1 MENITVSQPTQP
13 LQSTAD
19 IKECRKCGVIL
30 PATTEFFYK
39 NSGGKFGVT
48 PRCKWCVNDDNKA
61 SHAARLLREPEK
73 VRAQANTRSKRYY
86 WSNLDES
93 REKARNYAKK
103 RHAADPSI
111 KRRSKLKSDYGMTP
125 EQWQAMFNGQGCKC
139 AICGTTEPQ
148 SKNGWNTDH
157 CHKTGKVRF
166 ILCAHCNRGLG
177 AFKDN
182 PEIMRKAA
190 TMIEEIQNQADMPVE
205 AING

>member
-1 MENITVSQPTQP
+1 M
-13 LQSTAD
+13 
-19 IKECRKCGVIL
+19 L
-30 PATTEFFYK
+30 PATPEFFYK

-48 PRCKWCVNDDNKA
+48 PRCKSCVNDDNKA

-93 REKARNYAKK
+93 REKSRNYAKK

-125 EQWQAMFNGQGCKC
+125 EQWQEMFNGQGCKC
-139 AICGTTEPQ
+139 AICNTTEPQ

-182 PEIMRKAA
+182 TAVMRRAA
-190 TMIEEIQNQADMPVE
+190 EMLDQFNNKPVE